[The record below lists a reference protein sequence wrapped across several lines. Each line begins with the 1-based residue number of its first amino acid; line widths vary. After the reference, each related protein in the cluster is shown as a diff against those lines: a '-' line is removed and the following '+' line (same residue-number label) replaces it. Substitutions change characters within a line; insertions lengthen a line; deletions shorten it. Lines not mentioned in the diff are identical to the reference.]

1 MIAQLTGTIVD
12 VRPGHIVLDVHG
24 VGYLIAVRA
33 SSGFVIGDTSTL
45 RTHLAVRE
53 NALDLYGFQ
62 HLDELSLF
70 AELIKL
76 PKIGPKSA
84 LQILSQA
91 DIPVIQKAVIDQ
103 DATYL
108 TKMSGIGKK
117 TAEKIVSELK
127 DVFDGYAF
135 TVDKSLSSGDTD
147 VVDALVSLG
156 YAQKDARDAVQKI
169 PAEITDTKARI
180 TFALKIVQ

>member
-12 VRPGHIVLDVHG
+12 VRPGHVVLDVAG

-33 SSGFVIGDTSTL
+33 SSGFVIGETNTL

-70 AELIKL
+70 TELIKL

-117 TAEKIVSELK
+117 TAEKIVTELK
-127 DVFDGYAF
+127 DVFDGSAY
-135 TVDKSLSSGDTD
+135 TVDKGLSTGHTD
-147 VVDALVSLG
+147 GVDALVSLA
-156 YAQKDARDAVQKI
+156 YAQKEARDAVQNI
-169 PAEITDTKARI
+169 PAAITVPNTPI
-180 TFALKIVQ
+180 TLALHIF